1 MSRETSTRTAHTWT
15 AERLRAC
22 VEECC
27 GGQPLVVV
35 ANREPLRHE
44 WGSDGEPVAIRSAS
58 GLVTALEPLLSAC
71 RGVWIAHGGGAADR
85 ATVTSRD
92 GLDVPQ
98 GRPSYRLRRVWLD
111 EMEQRRYYGG
121 FANEGLWPLCHRV
134 GVAPMFRAEDFAAYA
149 AVNERFAAAVAEE
162 ADADSPVVMVEDYHF
177 ALAPRAIR
185 DLLPDSTVIAFWH
198 IPWPAAVA
206 FETCPWW
213 RELLHGLLASDIV
226 GFHTESDCRTFM
238 DTAARLEGAS
248 VDRRRGIVSYD
259 GYRTTVRAYPI
270 SIEWPSRVA
279 RQAAPVDSCRTSVA
293 SRLHLPPATR
303 LIVGV
308 DRLDYTKG
316 LCEKALAFER
326 LLDRCPQ
333 FRRTSTFVQIAEPSR
348 ESLPAYRDLRT
359 RLTAIVDRINRRYG
373 DDEYTP
379 IVLVQAHHDPAT
391 VYEYL
396 RAADVCYVGSLQDG
410 MNLVAKEF
418 AAARDDERGVLVL
431 SSRTGA
437 ARQLRSALL
446 VDPYAV
452 DAGASALAEALRMSD
467 GEQARRMRAM
477 RAVVA
482 ESNSFWWAGQML
494 QDAAAVANQRNQRRG
509 NRSGLFVNS
518 ASMPRS

>member
-1 MSRETSTRTAHTWT
+1 MGRDAGTWT
-15 AERLRAC
+15 AERLREC

-27 GGQPLVVV
+27 GGQPLVVL

-44 WGSDGEPVAIRSAS
+44 WGPDGEPIAIRSAS
-58 GLVTALEPLLSAC
+58 GLVTALEPLLAAC
-71 RGVWIAHGGGAADR
+71 RGVWIAHGAGAADR
-85 ATVTSRD
+85 ATVTSHD
-92 GLDVPQ
+92 GLDVAP

-111 EMEQRRYYGG
+111 EREQRRYYGG

-134 GVAPMFRAEDFAAYA
+134 GVAPVFRSEDFAAYA
-149 AVNERFAAAVAEE
+149 SVNEKFAAAVAEE
-162 ADADSPVVMVEDYHF
+162 VDSDSPVVMVEDYHF
-177 ALAPRAIR
+177 ALAPRTIR
-185 DLLPDSTVIAFWH
+185 ELLPDSTVIAFWH
-198 IPWPAAVA
+198 IPWPAAGD
-206 FETCPWW
+206 FSTCPWW
-213 RELLHGLLASDIV
+213 RDLLHGLLASDIV
-226 GFHTESDCRTFM
+226 GFHTDGDCRRFM
-238 DTAARLEGAS
+238 DAAARLDGAG

-259 GYRTTVRAYPI
+259 GRRTIVRAYPI
-270 SIEWPSRVA
+270 SIEWPNRVA

-293 SRLHLPPATR
+293 SRLQVPPATR

-326 LLDRCPQ
+326 LLATCPE
-333 FRRTSTFVQIAEPSR
+333 FRRTATFVQIAEPSR
-348 ESLPAYRDLRT
+348 ESLPAYRDLRV
-359 RLTAIVDRINRRYG
+359 RLMSIVDRINRRFG
-373 DDEYTP
+373 DDEYRP
-379 IVLVQAHHDPAT
+379 IVLIQAHHDPVT
-391 VYEYL
+391 VYEFL
-396 RAADVCYVGSLQDG
+396 RAAAVCYVGSLHDG

-452 DAGASALAEALRMSD
+452 DAAASRLAEALRMSD

-482 ESNSFWWAGQML
+482 ELNSFWWAGQML
-494 QDAAAVANQRNQRRG
+494 QDATARSTQRRG

>member
-1 MSRETSTRTAHTWT
+1 
-15 AERLRAC
+15 
-22 VEECC
+22 
-27 GGQPLVVV
+27 
-35 ANREPLRHE
+35 
-44 WGSDGEPVAIRSAS
+44 
-58 GLVTALEPLLSAC
+58 
-71 RGVWIAHGGGAADR
+71 
-85 ATVTSRD
+85 
-92 GLDVPQ
+92 
-98 GRPSYRLRRVWLD
+98 
-111 EMEQRRYYGG
+111 
-121 FANEGLWPLCHRV
+121 
-134 GVAPMFRAEDFAAYA
+134 
-149 AVNERFAAAVAEE
+149 
-162 ADADSPVVMVEDYHF
+162 MVEDYHF
-177 ALAPRAIR
+177 ALAPRTIR
-185 DLLPDSTVIAFWH
+185 ELLPDSTVIAFWH
-198 IPWPAAVA
+198 IPWPAAA
-206 FETCPWW
+206 DFATCPWW

-226 GFHTESDCRTFM
+226 GFHTDADCRAFL
-238 DTAARLEGAS
+238 DAAARLDGAC

-259 GYRTTVRAYPI
+259 GRRAIVRAYPI

-279 RQAAPVDSCRTSVA
+279 RQAAPVDSCKTSVA
-293 SRLHLPPATR
+293 SRLQVPPATR

-326 LLDRCPQ
+326 LLATCPE
-333 FRRTSTFVQIAEPSR
+333 FRRTATFVQIAEPSR
-348 ESLPAYRDLRT
+348 ESLPAYRDLRV
-359 RLTAIVDRINRRYG
+359 RLTAIVDRINRRFG
-373 DDEYTP
+373 DDQYRP
-379 IVLVQAHHDPAT
+379 IVLIQAHHDPAT
-391 VYEYL
+391 VYEFL

-452 DAGASALAEALRMSD
+452 DAAASRLAEALRMSD

-482 ESNSFWWAGQML
+482 ELNSFWWAGQML
-494 QDAAAVANQRNQRRG
+494 QDATATSNYRRG